1 MPPVVYPYMT
11 TSDVTPDAPPDT
23 PLDAAPDTALDAPPG
38 GPPDVAGRS
47 AGDVEPSP
55 ADAARRRWT
64 LVLASFGS
72 FLAALD
78 VVIVS
83 TALPALRTDLDA
95 SLADLE
101 WTVNG
106 YNLVFA
112 CLMLAGAALG
122 DRYGRR
128 RMYVTGILV
137 FTAASAAAALSGDAA
152 ALIVSRIVQGAG
164 GAVLVPLAFTL
175 IGQEFPPR
183 RRAAAMGV
191 LGGVTGLGV
200 ASGPVLGGLVVEGL
214 SWQWVFWVN
223 VPVGIALAVLSALR
237 LRESHGPRRRLDV
250 IGLLLAG
257 AGMLALTWAPVR
269 APEAGW
275 GSGEVVG
282 ALVAGGVLTL
292 AFLSWERRTA
302 APMVPP
308 RLYRR
313 RGFSTANAVGFLQQF
328 AIIGML
334 FMMTQLF
341 QIGLGYSPLAAGLR
355 LLPWMAT
362 LMVVAPFAG
371 LLAGRF
377 GSRPVLVAGPV
388 LQVAGMA
395 WLVAVVSPDV
405 GYGALVVPMVLA
417 GVGISLVV
425 PVVASA
431 VTLAVPAAEVG
442 VAAGVNRAVSQLG
455 AVFGVAVA
463 GALFAAYGGYATPA
477 TFVDGFGAALTGVAA
492 VVAAS
497 LVPALLT
504 PSREAE
510 LTLHQPV
517 GPDARGAA
525 RNPG

>member
-1 MPPVVYPYMT
+1 MT
-11 TSDVTPDAPPDT
+11 TSVTPESTSPPNPPAPAGAAPAPPDE
-23 PLDAAPDTALDAPPG
+23 AA
-38 GPPDVAGRS
+38 S
-47 AGDVEPSP
+47 
-55 ADAARRRWT
+55 RRRWT

-78 VVIVS
+78 IVIVS
-83 TALPALRTDLDA
+83 TALPALRTDLGA

-101 WTVNG
+101 WTISG

-112 CLMLAGAALG
+112 CLMLTGAALG

-128 RMYVTGILV
+128 RMYVAGILV
-137 FTAASAAAALSGDAA
+137 FTAASAAAALSGSAT

-175 IGQEFPPR
+175 ISHEYPPQ
-183 RRAAAMGV
+183 RRAAAMGI

-200 ASGPVLGGLVVEGL
+200 ASGPVVGGLVVEGL

-223 VPVGIALAVLSALR
+223 VPVGIALAVLSAAR
-237 LRESHGPRRRLDV
+237 LRESRGAPRRLDV
-250 IGLLLAG
+250 VGLVLAG
-257 AGMLALTWAPVR
+257 AGMFALTWAPVR

-275 GSGEVVG
+275 GSAEVVG
-282 ALVAGGVLTL
+282 ALVAGGLLVL
-292 AFLSWERRTA
+292 AFLLWERRTA

-308 RLYRR
+308 ALHRR

-341 QIGLGYSPLAAGLR
+341 QIGLGYSPLEAGLR

-371 LLAGRF
+371 VLAGRF

-395 WLVAVVSPDV
+395 WLVAAVSTDV
-405 GYGALVVPMVLA
+405 AYAALVVPMVLA

-425 PVVASA
+425 PVVSSA
-431 VTLAVPAAEVG
+431 VTLAVPTSEVG
-442 VAAGVNRAVSQLG
+442 VASGVNRAMSQLG

-463 GALFAAYGGYATPA
+463 GALFAAQGGGYETPA
-477 TFVDGFGAALTGVAA
+477 AFVDGFEAALTGIA
-492 VVAAS
+492 VVIAAS
-497 LVPALLT
+497 LAPALLT
-504 PSREAE
+504 PSRDAE
-510 LTLHQPV
+510 LALHRTP
-517 GPDARGAA
+517 
-525 RNPG
+525 